1 MKRFP
6 QPFAKSSRSDFMPRP
21 ANRSRRGTSDE
32 IRNAAKDAFKKS
44 RAGSNFG
51 RRDFNPGVVRY
62 GVASAAHLEPA
73 KFSTNPGEIKGQ
85 ASIMQLM
92 TGQDV
97 REGYR
102 VTLMPA
108 KKRIRAVFNGETVAD
123 STRVLVMR
131 ETRLPWVY
139 YFHPDDV
146 RTDLLTRTDHL
157 TNCPFKGNAS
167 YWTVKVGDK
176 QAVNAAWSYEDAFDE
191 AVPVKGYIA
200 FDWRA
205 IDTWLRD
212 EEVLD
217 RQPRD
222 VEPAE
227 DNPFVDWLVRDAWK
241 STTISDLLADAA
253 EAMTS
258 AGLPLWRL
266 RLFIRTLNPQ
276 LYGLFYRWQRD
287 VEGVEESRATHAGV
301 QSLQYRNSPF
311 APIINGEGGV
321 RRRLEGA
328 NPELDFPILKDL
340 VEEGAT
346 DYVAVPLRFSDG
358 QINVLTLVSDQP
370 GGFSTSQLGYL
381 YEILPNLGRLVEA
394 HAQRL
399 SSLTLLKT
407 YLGRDAGER
416 VMNGLVKRGD
426 GEDLH
431 AVIWFSDLR
440 GSTKMAD
447 TMPRQDYLAALDQYF
462 DSVAGAVLEN
472 GGEVL
477 KFIGDAVLAI
487 FPIDNPDDPHPAACT
502 NALLAVRQAYQQ
514 IGTVNGERAAQG
526 QPPLEFG
533 TGLHRGNITYGN
545 IGTEMRLDF
554 TVIGPAVN
562 EAARIEDLCKALGVP
577 ILASSAF
584 AGGVDG
590 GLKSLGEHELR
601 GVQTKQEIFTLAAE

>member
-1 MKRFP
+1 
-6 QPFAKSSRSDFMPRP
+6 
-21 ANRSRRGTSDE
+21 
-32 IRNAAKDAFKKS
+32 
-44 RAGSNFG
+44 
-51 RRDFNPGVVRY
+51 
-62 GVASAAHLEPA
+62 
-73 KFSTNPGEIKGQ
+73 
-85 ASIMQLM
+85 MQLM
-92 TGQDV
+92 PVQDA

-102 VTLMPA
+102 VTIFPSQN
-108 KKRIRAVFNGETVAD
+108 RIRAVFNGQTIAD
-123 STRVLVMR
+123 SARVKVMR
-131 ETRLPWVY
+131 ETRLRWVY

-167 YWTVKVGDK
+167 YWTIKVGDK
-176 QAVNAAWSYEDAFDE
+176 AAVNAAWSYEDAFDE
-191 AVPVKGYIA
+191 ASPVKGYIA
-200 FDWRA
+200 FDWKA
-205 IDTWLRD
+205 IDTWLYD

-217 RQPRD
+217 KQQRD
-222 VEPAE
+222 DEPAE

-241 STTISDLLADAA
+241 SATISDLLADAA
-253 EAMTS
+253 RAMNS

-287 VEGVEESRATHAGV
+287 VEGVEEARATHAGV
-301 QSLQYRNSPF
+301 QSLAYRNSPF

-346 DYVAVPLRFSDG
+346 DYVAVPVRFSDG
-358 QINVLTLVSDQP
+358 QINVLTLVSDRP

-394 HAQRL
+394 YAQRL

-416 VMNGLVKRGD
+416 VMNGRVKRGD

-440 GSTKMAD
+440 GSTRMAD
-447 TMPRQDYLAALDQYF
+447 TMPRQDYLAALNQYF
-462 DSVAGAVLEN
+462 DCVAGAVLEN

-477 KFIGDAVLAI
+477 KYIGDAVLAI
-487 FPIDNPDDPHPAACT
+487 FPIDKPDDPHPDACK
-502 NALLAVRQAYQQ
+502 NALSAVRQAYRQ
-514 IGTVNGERAAQG
+514 IEAVNGERTAQG
-526 QPPLEFG
+526 EPRLEFG

-545 IGTEMRLDF
+545 IGTELRLDF

-562 EAARIEDLCKALGVP
+562 EAARIEDLCKTLGKPV
-577 ILASSAF
+577 LASSAF
-584 AGGVDG
+584 ADCSEG
-590 GLKSLGEHELR
+590 GLESLGMHELR
-601 GVQTKQEIFTLAAE
+601 GVQTRQEIFTLAVDQP

>member
-1 MKRFP
+1 MGS
-6 QPFAKSSRSDFMPRP
+6 FAASGAATAEP
-21 ANRSRRGTSDE
+21 DE
-32 IRNAAKDAFKKS
+32 I
-44 RAGSNFG
+44 
-51 RRDFNPGVVRY
+51 
-62 GVASAAHLEPA
+62 
-73 KFSTNPGEIKGQ
+73 IGQ
-85 ASIMQLM
+85 ASFMQLM
-92 TGQDV
+92 TVQDA

-102 VTLMPA
+102 VTISPDQA
-108 KKRIRAVFNGETVAD
+108 RIRAVFNGETIAD
-123 STRVLVMR
+123 SSRVKVMR
-131 ETRLPWVY
+131 ETRLRWVY

-146 RTDLLTRTDHL
+146 RAEFLTRTDHL

-167 YWTVKVGDK
+167 YWTIKVGDK
-176 QAVNAAWSYEDAFDE
+176 TAVNAAWSYEDAFDE
-191 AVPVKGYIA
+191 ASSVKGYIA
-200 FDWRA
+200 FDWKA
-205 IDTWLRD
+205 IDTWLYD

-217 RQPRD
+217 KQPRD
-222 VEPAE
+222 DQPAE

-241 STTISDLLADAA
+241 SATIPDLLADAA
-253 EAMTS
+253 KAMNS

-287 VEGVEESRATHAGV
+287 VEGVEEARATHAGV

-340 VEEGAT
+340 VTEGAT
-346 DYVAVPLRFSDG
+346 DYVAVPVRFSDG

-407 YLGRDAGER
+407 YLGSDAGER

-447 TMPRQDYLAALDQYF
+447 TMPRADYLAALDQYF

-487 FPIDNPDDPHPAACT
+487 FPIDNPDDPHPDACT
-502 NALLAVRQAYQQ
+502 NALSAVRQAYKH
-514 IGTVNGERAAQG
+514 IEVVNGERTAQG
-526 QPPLEFG
+526 EPRLEFG

-562 EAARIEDLCKALGVP
+562 EAARIEDLCKALSVP
-577 ILASSAF
+577 VLASSAF
-584 AGGVDG
+584 AACAGG
-590 GLKSLGEHELR
+590 GLKSLGVHELR
-601 GVQTKQEIFTLAAE
+601 GVQTKQEIFTLAADQP

>member
-1 MKRFP
+1 VP
-6 QPFAKSSRSDFMPRP
+6 
-21 ANRSRRGTSDE
+21 E
-32 IRNAAKDAFKKS
+32 IINLGD
-44 RAGSNFG
+44 
-51 RRDFNPGVVRY
+51 RDFNPAIAIHIRDCAAKSRAARPDEIRGP
-62 GVASAAHLEPA
+62 AS
-73 KFSTNPGEIKGQ
+73 T
-85 ASIMQLM
+85 MQLM
-92 TGQDV
+92 TVQDA

-102 VTLMPA
+102 VTIFPSQN
-108 KKRIRAVFNGETVAD
+108 RIRVLFNGQTIAD
-123 STRVLVMR
+123 STRVKVMR
-131 ETRLPWVY
+131 ETRLRWVY
-139 YFHPDDV
+139 YFPPGDV
-146 RTDLLTRTDHL
+146 RTDLLTRSDHL

-167 YWTVKVGDK
+167 YWAIKVGDK
-176 QAVNAAWSYEDAFDE
+176 TAVNAAWSYEDAFDE
-191 AVPVKGYIA
+191 AAPVKGYIA
-200 FDWRA
+200 FDWKA
-205 IDTWLRD
+205 IDTWLSD

-222 VEPAE
+222 DEPAE
-227 DNPFVDWLVRDAWK
+227 DNPFVDWLIRDAWK
-241 STTISDLLADAA
+241 AATIADLLANAADA
-253 EAMTS
+253 MIS

-287 VEGVEESRATHAGV
+287 VEGAEEARATHTGV
-301 QSLQYRNSPF
+301 QSLAYRNSPF

-346 DYVAVPLRFSDG
+346 DYVAVPVRFSDG

-370 GGFSTSQLGYL
+370 GGFSTSHLGYL

-426 GEDLH
+426 GENLH

-447 TMPRQDYLAALDQYF
+447 TMPREDYLAALNQYF
-462 DSVAGAVLEN
+462 DCVAGAVLEN

-487 FPIDNPDDPHPAACT
+487 FPIDNPDDPHPAACAR
-502 NALLAVRQAYQQ
+502 ALSAVRQAYQH
-514 IGTVNGERAAQG
+514 IDEVNGERKAQG
-526 QPPLEFG
+526 EPRLEFG

-545 IGTEMRLDF
+545 IGTELRLDF

-562 EAARIEDLCKALGVP
+562 EAARIEDLCKALKRPV
-577 ILASSAF
+577 LASSAF
-584 AGGVDG
+584 AACAGG
-590 GLKSLGEHELR
+590 GLKSLGTHALR
-601 GVQTKQEIFTLAAE
+601 GVQTEQEIFTLALDRP

>member
-1 MKRFP
+1 
-6 QPFAKSSRSDFMPRP
+6 
-21 ANRSRRGTSDE
+21 
-32 IRNAAKDAFKKS
+32 
-44 RAGSNFG
+44 
-51 RRDFNPGVVRY
+51 
-62 GVASAAHLEPA
+62 
-73 KFSTNPGEIKGQ
+73 
-85 ASIMQLM
+85 MQLM
-92 TGQDV
+92 TRQDA

-102 VTLMPA
+102 VTISPSQN
-108 KKRIRAVFNGETVAD
+108 RIRAVFNGETVAD
-123 STRVLVMR
+123 SIRVLIMR
-131 ETRLPWVY
+131 ETRLPWVH

-146 RTDLLTRTDHL
+146 RSDFLTRTNHL

-167 YWTVKVGDK
+167 YWTIKAGDK
-176 QAVNAAWSYEDAFDE
+176 SAVNAAWSYEEAFDE
-191 AVPVKGYIA
+191 ASTVKGYIA

-212 EEVLD
+212 EEALD

-222 VEPAE
+222 DQPTE

-241 STTISDLLADAA
+241 PATIADLLANAA
-253 EAMTS
+253 EAMIS

-276 LYGLFYRWQRD
+276 LYGLFFRWQRD
-287 VEGVEESRATHAGV
+287 VEGIEEFQATHAGV

-328 NPELDFPILKDL
+328 NPELDFPILKDI

-346 DYVAVPLRFSDG
+346 DYVAVPLKFSDG

-370 GGFSTSQLGYL
+370 GGFSTSHLGHL

-399 SSLTLLKT
+399 SSLTLLRT

-426 GEDLH
+426 GEDMH

-447 TMPRQDYLAALDQYF
+447 TMPRADYLAALDQYF

-487 FPIDNPDDPHPAACT
+487 FPVDKPDDPHPAACT
-502 NALLAVRQAYQQ
+502 NALSAVHQAYKQ
-514 IGTVNGERAAQG
+514 IEVVNGERTARG
-526 QPPLEFG
+526 EPRLEFG

-577 ILASSAF
+577 VLASSAF
-584 AGGVDG
+584 ADGVKGD
-590 GLKSLGEHELR
+590 LKSLGVHELR
-601 GVQTKQEIFTLAAE
+601 GVESRQEIFTLVTDRP

>member
-1 MKRFP
+1 
-6 QPFAKSSRSDFMPRP
+6 
-21 ANRSRRGTSDE
+21 
-32 IRNAAKDAFKKS
+32 
-44 RAGSNFG
+44 
-51 RRDFNPGVVRY
+51 
-62 GVASAAHLEPA
+62 
-73 KFSTNPGEIKGQ
+73 
-85 ASIMQLM
+85 MQLM

-102 VTLMPA
+102 ITLMPA
-108 KKRIRAVFNGETVAD
+108 KKRIRAVFNGETIAD
-123 STRVLVMR
+123 STGVLIMR

-139 YFHPDDV
+139 YFPREDV
-146 RTDLLTRTDHL
+146 RSDLLTRTDHL

-167 YWTVKVGDK
+167 YWTIKVGDK
-176 QAVNAAWSYEDAFDE
+176 ESVNAAWSYEDAFDE
-191 AVPVKGYIA
+191 AAPVKNYIA

-205 IDTWLRD
+205 IDNWLRD
-212 EEVLD
+212 DEVLD

-222 VEPAE
+222 DQPTE

-241 STTISDLLADAA
+241 SDSIAELLADAA
-253 EAMTS
+253 KTMNS

-276 LYGLFYRWQRD
+276 LYGLFFRWQRD
-287 VEGVEESRATHAGV
+287 VEDIEEFQATHAGV

-328 NPELDFPILKDL
+328 NLQLDFPILEDL

-346 DYVAVPLRFSDG
+346 DYVALPLLFSDG

-370 GGFSTSQLGYL
+370 GGFSTSHLGYL
-381 YEILPNLGRLVEA
+381 YEILPNLGRLAEA

-399 SSLTLLKT
+399 SSLTLLRT

-426 GEDLH
+426 GEDVH

-447 TMPRQDYLAALDQYF
+447 TMPRQDYLAALNQYF
-462 DSVAGAVLEN
+462 DSVAGAVLDN

-487 FPIDNPDDPHPAACT
+487 FPIDKPDDPHPAACA
-502 NALLAVRQAYQQ
+502 NALSAVRQAYQQ
-514 IGTVNGERAAQG
+514 IEAVNAERMAQG
-526 QPPLEFG
+526 QPRLDFG

-562 EAARIEDLCKALGVP
+562 EAARIEDLCKALGVSV
-577 ILASSAF
+577 LTSSAF
-584 AGGVDG
+584 AGGTPE
-590 GLKSLGEHELR
+590 GLKSLGMHDLR
-601 GVQTKQEIFTLAAE
+601 GVQTKQEIFTLATDQP

>member
-1 MKRFP
+1 
-6 QPFAKSSRSDFMPRP
+6 
-21 ANRSRRGTSDE
+21 
-32 IRNAAKDAFKKS
+32 
-44 RAGSNFG
+44 
-51 RRDFNPGVVRY
+51 
-62 GVASAAHLEPA
+62 
-73 KFSTNPGEIKGQ
+73 
-85 ASIMQLM
+85 MQLM
-92 TGQDV
+92 RVQDA

-102 VTLMPA
+102 VSIFPSQN
-108 KKRIRAVFNGETVAD
+108 RIRAVFNGQTVAD
-123 STRVLVMR
+123 SARALVMR
-131 ETRLPWVY
+131 ETRLPRTY

-167 YWTVKVGDK
+167 YWTIEAGDK
-176 QAVNAAWSYEDAFDE
+176 TAVNAAWSYEDAFDE
-191 AVPVKGYIA
+191 ALIVKGYIA
-200 FDWRA
+200 FDWKA
-205 IDTWLRD
+205 IDTWLCD

-222 VEPAE
+222 DGSGE

-241 STTISDLLADAA
+241 PATIADLLADAA
-253 EAMTS
+253 KAMTS

-276 LYGLFYRWQRD
+276 LYGLFFRWQRD
-287 VEGVEESRATHAGV
+287 VEGIEEFQATHAGV

-340 VEEGAT
+340 VAEGAT

-370 GGFSTSQLGYL
+370 GGFSTSHLGHV

-394 HAQRL
+394 HALRL

-426 GEDLH
+426 GEDMH

-447 TMPRQDYLAALDQYF
+447 TLPRQDYLAALNQYF
-462 DSVAGAVLEN
+462 DCVAGAVLEN

-487 FPIDNPDDPHPAACT
+487 FPIDDPADPDPDACT
-502 NALLAVRQAYQQ
+502 NAVSAVRQAYAQ
-514 IGTVNGERAAQG
+514 IEEVNAERRERGE
-526 QPPLEFG
+526 PPLEFG

-545 IGTEMRLDF
+545 IGTELRLDF

-562 EAARIEDLCKALGVP
+562 EAARIEDLCKALGRPV
-577 ILASSAF
+577 LASSAF
-584 AGGVDG
+584 AACAGG
-590 GLKSLGEHELR
+590 GLESLGVHELR
-601 GVQTKQEIFTLAAE
+601 GVQSKQEIFTLATGQS